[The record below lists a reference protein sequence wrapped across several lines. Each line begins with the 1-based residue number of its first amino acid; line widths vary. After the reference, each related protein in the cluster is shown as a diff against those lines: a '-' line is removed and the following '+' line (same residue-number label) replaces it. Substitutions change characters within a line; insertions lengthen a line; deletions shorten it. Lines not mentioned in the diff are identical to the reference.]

1 MVACPN
7 CREPM
12 APRAEDA
19 SAGVPHPVEIGC
31 CARCNLFWFD
41 AFGSVRLAPP
51 AVLDLFQYI
60 GQAGKAQRALASTFQ
75 CPRCI
80 GLLALTHDVQRTTHF
95 TYWRCPTDRGQLI
108 TFNQFLAQKNFIR
121 EPTPGELAKLRET
134 VRQVTCS
141 QCGAPI
147 DLATD
152 SACTHCG
159 APVALIDPDGVSKA
173 LHDLS
178 VSQAATAG
186 DPSKVRDAVIDAQL
200 AALLERDREGDGSN
214 DHDLLAIGAAAVG
227 GLIGAWLSSRS

>member
-12 APRAEDA
+12 TAKAEDA
-19 SAGVPHPVEIGC
+19 FAAVPRPVEIGC
-31 CARCNLFWFD
+31 CEQCTVLWFD
-41 AFGSVRLAPP
+41 AFGSIRLTPK
-51 AVLDLFQYI
+51 AVLELFQYI
-60 GQAGKAQRALASTFQ
+60 GQAGKARRTLASSFA
-75 CPRCI
+75 CPRC
-80 GLLALTHDVQRTTHF
+80 GGALALTHDVQRTTHF
-95 TYWRCPTDRGQLI
+95 TYWRCPTDHGQLI

-121 EPTPGELAKLRET
+121 EPSPGELAKLRET
-134 VRQVTCS
+134 VRQITCS

-159 APVALIDPDGVSKA
+159 APVALIDPEGVSRA

-178 VSQAATAG
+178 ASQAAMAG
-186 DPSKVRDAVIDAQL
+186 DPSHVRDAVIDAQL
-200 AALLERDREGDGSN
+200 AALLDREREGAGD